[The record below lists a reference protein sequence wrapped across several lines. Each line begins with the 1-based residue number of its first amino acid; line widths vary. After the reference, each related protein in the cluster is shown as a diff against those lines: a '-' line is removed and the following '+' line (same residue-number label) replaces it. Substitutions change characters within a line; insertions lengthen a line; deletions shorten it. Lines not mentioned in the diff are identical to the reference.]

1 MHNLTV
7 ERLSL
12 RGKPLSY
19 SLATHIRERARF
31 GKIAV
36 VTARPACLLPSLRK
50 QWAHLIRNLQ
60 IERARTLQVGRIH
73 ELNEELSRMQNLTFT
88 AKSPDDVLE
97 ADVSIA
103 TVNSFL
109 KVAPMC
115 PTMFVACKLTNLEL
129 HMVTSWMPPNA
140 IVTIYEQD

>member
-12 RGKPLSY
+12 HRKSLSY
-19 SLATHIRERARF
+19 DLAAHIRERARY

-36 VTARPACLLPSLRK
+36 VTDRPASLLPPLRK
-50 QWAHLIRNLQ
+50 QWAHLMRNLQ
-60 IERARTLQVGRIH
+60 TERARTLQVGRIQ

-88 AKSPDDVLE
+88 AKPPDDVLE
-97 ADVSIA
+97 ADVTIA
-103 TVNSFL
+103 TVSSFL

-129 HMVTSWMPPNA
+129 HMVTSWMPTSA
-140 IVTIYEQD
+140 QVVIYG